1 MKWDYLMLI
10 LSKYVQP
17 WGFYLPRLPPKEN
30 DLIPDD
36 AYPFDTMHFSK
47 AQSYPEVRV
56 TTRIT
61 QVPIHYTYRDEFAS
75 LKQQLWF
82 VYTSHLH
89 LTMGQTWQAESWASL
104 LVDP

>member
-1 MKWDYLMLI
+1 MCSREDSICLA
-10 LSKYVQP
+10 SP
-17 WGFYLPRLPPKEN
+17 TKEN

-75 LKQQLWF
+75 LKQQL
-82 VYTSHLH
+82 
-89 LTMGQTWQAESWASL
+89 
-104 LVDP
+104 